1 MTIKHNRVFTVCYI
15 NDYLLSVLQLLKKLG
30 FIYDYYV
37 LPETYYNVLSL
48 CNLSP
53 AFSNRLCVVYLRY
66 SNEHG
71 LSLRNVKLLS
81 KPSRQLYV
89 SLEGL
94 RKMVKPSSVAE
105 IYILNTAK
113 GIMTH
118 SEALREHIGGNVIAL
133 VT

>member
-1 MTIKHNRVFTVCYI
+1 MTVKHNRVFTVCYV
-15 NDYLLSVLQLLKKLG
+15 NDYLLSVLQLFKKLG
-30 FIYDYYV
+30 FVYDYYV

-89 SLEGL
+89 SLGGL

-105 IYILNTAK
+105 IYVLNTAK
-113 GIMTH
+113 GVMTH
-118 SEALREHIGGNVIAL
+118 SEALREHVGGNIIAL